1 MRRLPAILLTALVLA
16 GCGKPTIVNPTDDSP
31 TPAPSA
37 SPSVTPRIVLTIP
50 PTETPTPTP
59 SPTPDRVPELP
70 RKPIDTVKLFN
81 GITLNSKFETP
92 ATDELASLER
102 NQDDAYRVQIIFTA
116 KLPRASRTVEDLAAN
131 DPKLPEVLKAMPQ
144 LLASGAVSPYYE
156 KLYRNK
162 VNNLRDRIN
171 RLDVVLS
178 RHNFYDCETMLELK
192 SPDSGRKALLMQGDM
207 DINTDGS
214 DGDRNFP
221 VDATSSTFQ
230 PQTSYR
236 WAKQTTHVNILL
248 PIYESKLA
256 SQKAEYASKGL
267 SPERN
272 RDLRQAIEATTR
284 TINDLKSSSFLVSGA
299 DPSIVV
305 PGFMLKDSANPYS
318 PSIGDYA
325 VVIYDGK
332 VYPAV
337 VGDAGPSDKM
347 GEASL
352 RIGRE
357 INPKA
362 SSNIRAVNNIKAA
375 YLIFPG
381 TAEKFG
387 PPDVVA
393 WTEKC
398 RQYLEEIG
406 GITPELHA
414 WNDIV
419 PPWPTPTPT
428 PTPTPVPSPSLTPS
442 PSPGEPTSTITPPP
456 VSSATPTAT
465 PSPLPSQAPPEIQTT
480 LPTELPVAPG
490 TNSTLPKP

>member
-1 MRRLPAILLTALVLA
+1 MRRLSAILLTALALA
-16 GCGKPTIVNPTDDSP
+16 GCGKPTVVNSPSDSPSP
-31 TPAPSA
+31 TPAE
-37 SPSVTPRIVLTIP
+37 TPRIILTIP
-50 PTETPTPTP
+50 HTETPTP
-59 SPTPDRVPELP
+59 SPTPERIPELP
-70 RKPIDTVKLFN
+70 RKPVDTVKLFN

-102 NQDDAYRVQIIFTA
+102 TQDDAYRVQIIFTA
-116 KLPRASRTVEDLAAN
+116 KLPRPSRTLEDLAAN
-131 DPKLPEVLKAMPQ
+131 DPKLPETLKGLPQ
-144 LLASGAVSPYYE
+144 LLTSGSVSPYYD

-192 SPDSGRKALLMQGDM
+192 SPDTGRKALLMQGDM

-214 DGDRNFP
+214 DGDRNYP

-236 WAKQTTHVNILL
+236 WPKQTNRPNLCL
-248 PIYESKLA
+248 PIFESKLA
-256 SQKAEYASKGL
+256 SLKAEYASKGL
-267 SPERN
+267 SAERN
-272 RDLRQAIEATTR
+272 RELRQSIEATAR
-284 TINDLKSSSFLVSGA
+284 TVNDLKSGSFLVSGA

-305 PGFMLKDSANPYS
+305 PGFMLKDSSNPYS

-325 VVIYDGK
+325 AVIYDGK
-332 VYPAV
+332 VYPAI

-381 TAEKFG
+381 TAESKFG

-398 RQYLEEIG
+398 KQYLEEIG
-406 GITPELHA
+406 GITPEIHA
-414 WNDIV
+414 WTDIV
-419 PPWPTPTPT
+419 PAWPTPTPT
-428 PTPTPVPSPSLTPS
+428 PTPTPLPSPISS
-442 PSPGEPTSTITPPP
+442 PSPITNGPTSTITPTPAP
-456 VSSATPTAT
+456 SATPT
-465 PSPLPSQAPPEIQTT
+465 PLPSQAPPEIQTT
-480 LPTELPVAPG
+480 LPTELPASPG